1 MLLHR
6 QRRKGEVREVRH
18 LVTNSVSVVPVALV
32 GRTYLSATVM
42 MGVASAYRG
51 ETFAPEGQNLRDS
64 LTQKLGMPK
73 GGRLTIPFD

>member
-51 ETFAPEGQNLRDS
+51 ETSG
-64 LTQKLGMPK
+64 
-73 GGRLTIPFD
+73 